1 MAIADENER
10 QGRAAGAAGA
20 LAVQALLITALVF
33 GLQIDLPKLAEP
45 VMAVFEVAS
54 RPPPPPAPK
63 PAARRARA
71 PRREA
76 RAAPPHRRAVATPV
90 VVPVPVV
97 VLPPPPPPVVAA
109 PVPNIGVQAEQG
121 AAVAGP
127 GTGAG
132 GEGNGTGRGRAGN
145 GTGGGGEVPLVRIRG
160 RLKDSDYPPGALAA
174 GVSGVVFIRFTVG
187 VDGRVHDCRV
197 TKTSGSAELDAVTCR
212 LITQR
217 FRYRPTVDAS
227 GRKVPDTVE
236 GEHHWEATR
245 RASDPPE
252 G

>member
-1 MAIADENER
+1 MAFADENER
-10 QGRAAGAAGA
+10 HGRAAGAAGA
-20 LAVQALLITALVF
+20 LAVQAMLAAALVF
-33 GLQIDLPKLAEP
+33 GLQLDLPKLAAP
-45 VMAVFEVAS
+45 VMTVFEVAS
-54 RPPPPPAPK
+54 PPPPPAPK
-63 PAARRARA
+63 PVIRRARA
-71 PRREA
+71 PRVEA
-76 RAAPPHRRAVATPV
+76 RAAPPHRRATATPV
-90 VVPVPVV
+90 VAPVPVV
-97 VLPPPPPPVVAA
+97 VLPPPPPTLVAA
-109 PVPNIGVQAEQG
+109 PVPNIGVLAEQG

-132 GEGNGTGRGRAGN
+132 GEGAGTGSGGAGN

-197 TKTSGSAELDAVTCR
+197 TRTSGSAELDAVTCR

-217 FRYRPTVDAS
+217 FRYRPTVDAN

-245 RASDPPE
+245 RVSEPPE